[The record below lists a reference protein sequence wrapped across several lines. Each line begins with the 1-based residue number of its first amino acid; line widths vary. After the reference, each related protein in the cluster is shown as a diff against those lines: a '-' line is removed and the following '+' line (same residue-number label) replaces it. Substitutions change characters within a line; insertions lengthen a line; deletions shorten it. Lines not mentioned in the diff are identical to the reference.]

1 MILTHSSSH
10 MPEALKF
17 FITLSLAACLL
28 FLCNGQARAAR
39 EPENHAVEEAMEGN
53 VKLTGG
59 LLSVQARD
67 LKPEDIMKEVG
78 EKCAIKIVLYGDVF
92 TDTPVSMQFH
102 QVPVRQGIER
112 ILRAIRIK
120 NYLTHFGE
128 TDGDRDRIVQLDLV
142 GKKGGQR
149 ELTRGSYPQIQKQIT
164 GQITGQ
170 IRSPSE
176 AIKPKEALPQMGKDD
191 AERMQQNFLN
201 MMDQIL
207 EQKFE
212 KGEEPDP
219 AAILQLFNDMVPPEM
234 RDKIPPEVLEQM
246 EKLKE

>member
-1 MILTHSSSH
+1 
-10 MPEALKF
+10 MPGAINF
-17 FITLSLAACLL
+17 FITLSLAVFL
-28 FLCNGQARAAR
+28 FFSCNRAALAAR
-39 EPENHAVEEAMEGN
+39 ESENHAADEAMEGN
-53 VKLTGG
+53 VKLAGG

-67 LKPEDIMKEVG
+67 LKPEDLMKELG

-92 TDTPVSMQFH
+92 SDIPVSMQFH

-112 ILRAIRIK
+112 ILRTVRIK

-128 TDGDRDRIVQLDLV
+128 SGEDRDRIVQLDLI

-149 ELTRGSYPQIQKQIT
+149 ELTRGSNPLVQKQIPE
-164 GQITGQ
+164 QIKATAEENKQ
-170 IRSPSE
+170 KAVP
-176 AIKPKEALPQMGKDD
+176 PQMGKDD

-219 AAILQLFNDMVPPEM
+219 AAILQLFNDMVPAEM
-234 RDKIPPEVLEQM
+234 RDKIPPEILEQM